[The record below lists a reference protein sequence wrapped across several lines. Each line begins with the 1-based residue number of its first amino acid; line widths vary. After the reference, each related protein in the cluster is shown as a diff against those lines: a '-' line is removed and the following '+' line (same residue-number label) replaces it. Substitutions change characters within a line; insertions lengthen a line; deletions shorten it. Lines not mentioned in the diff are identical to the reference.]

1 MPGTLCENEDDVR
14 RIFQEQLER
23 CGVDYFDFYLCHN
36 INEHSVDKFMAGY
49 IIPVFEEYQARGK
62 IRYLRFSS
70 HGSPEL
76 LEMFSK
82 LRDWDFAQIQLNY
95 FDWEF
100 QEAERQYEILT
111 DLGIPVIVMEP
122 ARGGRPASLCP
133 EADKLM
139 LDYAPDK
146 SIASWAL
153 RFAAGLPNVQ
163 VVLSG
168 MSTMEQIIDNVN
180 TFSNF
185 QPLNEEEHRIIHQ
198 AVEILKARTLLPCT
212 GCRYCI
218 ECPMELEIPE
228 LLNVYNEYN
237 FSPSPFA
244 LMDVYGLEEKK
255 AAGEL
260 HRVQTV
266 RVSLPS
272 GY

>member
-1 MPGTLCENEDDVR
+1 MTSTC
-14 RIFQEQLER
+14 
-23 CGVDYFDFYLCHN
+23 
-36 INEHSVDKFMAGY
+36 A
-49 IIPVFEEYQARGK
+49 IILMSTVWTSLWLGILFP
-62 IRYLRFSS
+62 YLRSIR
-70 HGSPEL
+70 
-76 LEMFSK
+76 
-82 LRDWDFAQIQLNY
+82 LRQDSLPGIFLPRQSGTGDVFKAPDWDFAQIQLNY

-122 ARGGRPASLCP
+122 ARGGRLASLCP

-185 QPLNEEEHRIIHQ
+185 QPLNEEEHR
-198 AVEILKARTLLPCT
+198 
-212 GCRYCI
+212 
-218 ECPMELEIPE
+218 
-228 LLNVYNEYN
+228 
-237 FSPSPFA
+237 
-244 LMDVYGLEEKK
+244 
-255 AAGEL
+255 
-260 HRVQTV
+260 
-266 RVSLPS
+266 
-272 GY
+272 